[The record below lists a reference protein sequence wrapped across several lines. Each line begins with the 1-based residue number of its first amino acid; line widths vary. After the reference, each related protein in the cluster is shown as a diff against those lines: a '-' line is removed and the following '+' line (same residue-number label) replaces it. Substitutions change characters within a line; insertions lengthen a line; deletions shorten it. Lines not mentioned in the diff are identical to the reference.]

1 MAPHPPQP
9 LNFLNVRNQVQTG
22 QVSFITSPGIF
33 PNTQLGRENVPTVN
47 PALGAAISNVKDAA
61 IALGMKSTLIINISS
76 TIFAFVG
83 VILFLCDLN
92 INGYYYQDYWM
103 VLSGRGIAGVLAI
116 FSLLEFSIA
125 GAMAY
130 FAHQGILRCNRS
142 VPVAPAV
149 YVANPLMRESPSAPP
164 IYDNI
169 PDYATTQ

>member
-1 MAPHPPQP
+1 MDYCSCYLYQ
-9 LNFLNVRNQVQTG
+9 
-22 QVSFITSPGIF
+22 
-33 PNTQLGRENVPTVN
+33 
-47 PALGAAISNVKDAA
+47 
-61 IALGMKSTLIINISS
+61 MKSTLIINISS